1 MSDTEFLKL
10 LEENQLDARLLDWF
24 QRINPFGKNCNKSV
38 SNPASMIRINVN
50 DVISRKYNFIC
61 TRSDKLGRDM
71 GQKVHT
77 SVINRL
83 MIQKQ
88 M

>member
-1 MSDTEFLKL
+1 
-10 LEENQLDARLLDWF
+10 
-24 QRINPFGKNCNKSV
+24 
-38 SNPASMIRINVN
+38 MIRINVN